1 MMLLSSD
8 SDSDNASIPFAAI
21 KTVRKMNMMF
31 LQLHNSIAAAHCF
44 SLTLSLS
51 PHFYI
56 FTTIRLYRIFL

>member
-1 MMLLSSD
+1 MMLLSSDSD

-44 SLTLSLS
+44 SLTLSTLLNI
-51 PHFYI
+51 HNHTFI
-56 FTTIRLYRIFL
+56 